1 MTQLPAPAY
10 TPALGP
16 RGSIELY
23 DRVIALLTREEK
35 WRAGLLVALAPRDE
49 ETIVDIGAGTAS
61 MACLIKTTQPGV
73 RMVAIDP
80 DPDIRTI
87 AEAKAVRAG
96 AAIEFVTA
104 MGDKKIDDIVR
115 PGSADKIL
123 ISLVLHQCP
132 VSVKTSIL
140 ANAFRLLNPGGKL
153 LIADY
158 GRQRSILMK
167 LAFNLVRLTDGYAD
181 TRANKDGRLPEFMR
195 GAGFVHVKEQ
205 SITLTPTGSISIY
218 SGTKPQAHC

>member
-16 RGSIELY
+16 HGSIELY
-23 DRVIALLTREEK
+23 DRAIALLTREK
-35 WRAGLLVALAPRDE
+35 TWRARLLVALAPRGG
-49 ETIVDIGAGTAS
+49 ETIIDIGAGTAS
-61 MACLIKTTQPGV
+61 MACLIKTTQPGI
-73 RMVAIDP
+73 RMIAIDP

-104 MGDKKIDDIVR
+104 MGDEKIDHIVR

-140 ANAFRLLNPGGKL
+140 ANAFRVQPAGCLYRFLSARFSNH
-153 LIADY
+153 
-158 GRQRSILMK
+158 
-167 LAFNLVRLTDGYAD
+167 LTF
-181 TRANKDGRLPEFMR
+181 L
-195 GAGFVHVKEQ
+195 H
-205 SITLTPTGSISIY
+205 
-218 SGTKPQAHC
+218 